1 MQALGAILD
10 GVEADS
16 PGALGQRRR
25 AAAAY
30 VRAHGLPQPSD
41 EAWKYTS
48 LAALRDIAYR
58 PATPRDAQAVSVED
72 FAALAQGV
80 ETPYRAVLVNG
91 YFRADLSTLD
101 RLPAGCTV
109 RSLAAVLASAPDAQ
123 TIAGLVPDAASA
135 PAFTALNTALLADGL
150 VIELAPDA
158 ELGEPLHIVAVANSG
173 TPLLRTARIIV
184 RAGAGARARI
194 VEEYLGMAADS
205 SLTNVVTDLLLD
217 RDAVIHHHR
226 LQNEPIT
233 TAHIGRVSAQ
243 LGAGSE
249 LYTDSVVFGG
259 ALTRVDIEVTLAARG
274 ARTRL
279 NGLFAATG
287 SQHMDHH
294 TVIDH
299 AVGDTHSEELYRG
312 ILDGRSRG
320 VFNGKVIVRSKA
332 QRITSRQASNNLL
345 LSRQAEIDTK
355 PEFEIYADDVSCA
368 HGATVGQLDPAAL
381 FYLRSRGIAEAEAR
395 ALLTYAFAEQ
405 VVDAIPLR
413 SLRQAIEERFIGKR
427 ALSELTASLNPPC
440 DR

>member
-1 MQALGAILD
+1 MQVLGPILD
-10 GVEADS
+10 RIEADA
-16 PGALGQRRR
+16 PGALGGRRS

-30 VRAHGLPQPSD
+30 VREHGLPQLSD

-58 PATPRDAQAVSVED
+58 PATSSDAQSVSAED
-72 FAALAQGV
+72 FAAFARGV

-91 YFRADLSTLD
+91 HFRADLSTLG

-123 TIAGLVPDAASA
+123 AIAGLIPEAKSV

-150 VIELAPDA
+150 VIELAAGAQLDQ
-158 ELGEPLHIVAVANSG
+158 PLHIVAIAGSA
-173 TPLLRTARIIV
+173 TPLLLTARIIV
-184 RAGAGARARI
+184 RAGAGAHARI
-194 VEEYLGMAADS
+194 VEEYLGTAADN
-205 SLTNVVTDLLLD
+205 SLTNVVTDLLLE

-226 LQNEPIT
+226 LQNEPDT
-233 TAHIGRVSAQ
+233 TAHIGRVSAH

-259 ALTRVDIEVTLAARG
+259 ALTRVDIEVSLAERG
-274 ARTRL
+274 ARARL

-287 SQHMDHH
+287 SQHIDHH

-299 AVGDTHSEELYRG
+299 LVGDTHSEELYRG

-320 VFNGKVIVRSKA
+320 VFNGKIIVRSKA
-332 QRITSRQASNNLL
+332 QRITARQANNNLL

-368 HGATVGQLDPAAL
+368 HGATVGELDQAAL
-381 FYLRSRGIAEAEAR
+381 FYLRSRGIAETEAR

-405 VVDAIPLR
+405 VVDSIPLQ
-413 SLRQAIEERFIGKR
+413 SLRRAIEERFLGKR
-427 ALSELTASLNPPC
+427 AMSELTESLIQPC
-440 DR
+440 SQ